1 MSFQDDFTLQLR
13 ADLAQALALPAA
25 AVYVGRQAQKVTRTG
40 LEVWVRPRAAEQ
52 PARAS
57 GDPVKVHPFEVHV
70 RLKTRREENQTGG
83 NQLEEVQATLDVLCE
98 RYDGARPF
106 VQALP
111 DLVALSVEDVNL
123 DEDPEEPDLLDGV
136 LILRALER

>member
-40 LEVWVRPRAAEQ
+40 LEVWVRPRAPEQ
-52 PARAS
+52 PARGT

-70 RLKTRREENQTGG
+70 RLRSLREENQTGG
-83 NQLEEVQATLDVLCE
+83 RQLEEIQAALALLRE

-123 DEDPEEPDLLDGV
+123 DEDPDDPDLLDGV
-136 LILRALER
+136 LLLRALER